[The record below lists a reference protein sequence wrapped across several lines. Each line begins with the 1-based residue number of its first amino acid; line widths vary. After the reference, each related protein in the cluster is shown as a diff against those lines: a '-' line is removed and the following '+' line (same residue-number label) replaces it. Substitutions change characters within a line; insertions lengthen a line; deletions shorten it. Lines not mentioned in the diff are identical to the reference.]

1 MIEAKIS
8 LKDSAQ
14 QWRFDNIVLLT
25 PSIKGKISNHR
36 NSFIENT
43 IEASVKVES
52 LIEFFEAPDHNLI
65 TFGDLDARR
74 HFRNLALNFGIDF

>member
-1 MIEAKIS
+1 MFDYLRETLGHEVSFEMIEAKIS

-36 NSFIENT
+36 NSFYRKHNR
-43 IEASVKVES
+43 SVSQSRKPHR
-52 LIEFFEAPDHNLI
+52 IF
-65 TFGDLDARR
+65 
-74 HFRNLALNFGIDF
+74 